1 MFREFSNIS
10 LHKLF
15 SWIQIVKVLGV
26 THANWLRPGRY
37 TRDITKYFFSSKVI
51 NRWNRLDQRTVDAS
65 SINAFKSRLCYIR
78 DYRTVLFQ
86 LWFFSYSCSY
96 SYDFSVSVQVS
107 VIILFQLL
115 FQLFHFS
122 VTVTVTVILNRYKF
136 YEHTRNSVPLQVY
149 NGSYH
154 QYVFE
159 ISTCNSTKLHVTSF
173 IVQCQSVTG
182 THCNHYSLHT
192 SDTVTRS
199 TCGCILE
206 MHAFP
211 DP

>member
-1 MFREFSNIS
+1 MSTGLVCGVSQYDLSCLIPTPSSLPFS
-10 LHKLF
+10 
-15 SWIQIVKVLGV
+15 VLSPSNQCPFEGM
-26 THANWLRPGRY
+26 
-37 TRDITKYFFSSKVI
+37 D
-51 NRWNRLDQRTVDAS
+51 
-65 SINAFKSRLCYIR
+65 SRLEHSIPCEGEP
-78 DYRTVLFQ
+78 VLFQ

-107 VIILFQLL
+107 VIILFRLL

-122 VTVTVTVILNRYKF
+122 VTVTVILNRYKF

-159 ISTCNSTKLHVTSF
+159 ISTYNSTKLHVTSF

-182 THCNHYSLHT
+182 THCSHYSLHT
-192 SDTVTRS
+192 SDTVTCS
-199 TCGCILE
+199 MWSQMMLLTHHVTCNWTE
-206 MHAFP
+206 FNFAF
-211 DP
+211 

>member
-1 MFREFSNIS
+1 MLFSNLTLRS
-10 LHKLF
+10 LWESFQRPTRWEYIHCVWALDCLR
-15 SWIQIVKVLGV
+15 VHCLPAVV
-26 THANWLRPGRY
+26 TL
-37 TRDITKYFFSSKVI
+37 
-51 NRWNRLDQRTVDAS
+51 
-65 SINAFKSRLCYIR
+65 SICSNSDHLQA
-78 DYRTVLFQ
+78 VLFQ

-115 FQLFHFS
+115 FQFFLFFS
-122 VTVTVTVILNRYKF
+122 YSYSYVILNQYKF

-159 ISTCNSTKLHVTSF
+159 ISTYKSTKLHVTSF

-182 THCNHYSLHT
+182 THCSHYSIHT

-206 MHAFP
+206 KHAFP

>member
-1 MFREFSNIS
+1 MMFDNHLSVSYNAHAHSNPHCRFNWCFNLLLTTIS
-10 LHKLF
+10 CQH
-15 SWIQIVKVLGV
+15 
-26 THANWLRPGRY
+26 N
-37 TRDITKYFFSSKVI
+37 
-51 NRWNRLDQRTVDAS
+51 AS
-65 SINAFKSRLCYIR
+65 NSF
-78 DYRTVLFQ
+78 TPVLFQ

-96 SYDFSVSVQVS
+96 NYDFSVSVQVS

-122 VTVTVTVILNRYKF
+122 VTVILNQYKF
-136 YEHTRNSVPLQVY
+136 YEHTRSSVPLQVY

-159 ISTCNSTKLHVTSF
+159 ISTYNSTKLHVTSF

-182 THCNHYSLHT
+182 THCSHYSLHT
-192 SDTVTRS
+192 SDTVTRC